1 MADSYFYHPVNICP
15 SLILFSLFITT
26 VVVPLSA
33 FLRII
38 SLLLISSLRAR
49 CSPGGRLFLGLTSG
63 VSASFILTSSK

>member
-1 MADSYFYHPVNICP
+1 M
-15 SLILFSLFITT
+15 T

-38 SLLLISSLRAR
+38 SLLLMSSLRAH
-49 CSPGGRLFLGLTSG
+49 SLPGGRLLLGLTSE